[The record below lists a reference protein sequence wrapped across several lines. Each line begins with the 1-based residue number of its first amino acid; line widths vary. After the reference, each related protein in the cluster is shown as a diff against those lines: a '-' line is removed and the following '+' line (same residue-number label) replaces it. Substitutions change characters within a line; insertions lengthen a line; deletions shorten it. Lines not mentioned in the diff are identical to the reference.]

1 MLKRLRNLLGR
12 RGAASPTNT
21 ATTDTQTDDP
31 VVSGE
36 RPPVHRG
43 PNVVHNPI
51 PLADID
57 PDAVKILRRLTRFNH
72 TAYLVGGCVRDL
84 LLERKP
90 KDFDIGTTATPRQIK
105 RLFSNCRIIGKRFRL
120 AHIYFQNGKILEVA
134 TFRAR
139 DIDEEGD
146 AGGGEQDL
154 LIRDDN
160 IFGTPEEDAI
170 RRDFTIN
177 QLFYDVN
184 QGNVLDHAD
193 GLRDLRRGLVRMI
206 GDPEIRFRED
216 PIRILRAIRFA
227 ARLDFSIETETLAA
241 LEKTRNLIPKAAAP
255 RIMEEINRF
264 CRGGAAAASF
274 RLLRDTGVFEVIL
287 PEFAEGYEEDPSAW
301 KFLLLLLESM
311 DRRTAVGRDVGTGE
325 ILAVLVLPLL
335 SRRIGWKEDGV
346 VQKRDGVSVRDLA
359 DEILRPMALRLRMPR
374 RDQETCRQ
382 MLMTLHRMVPT
393 RRLRRATRESIL
405 RRPVTPSCLWVLE
418 TVAKRAGGDFSSAFD
433 TWQAA
438 GADSPPAP
446 RQRGGK
452 TADRQAEPGKG
463 STSRRRRRRSP
474 RQRGDRQSEP
484 AKPPRKE
491 HMPPPW
497 DDGYFF
503 AALPTVPELAGDDD
517 AHDRYGAKPA
527 AGDQRAKQARASTE
541 RTKEGP
547 TTDDDEAPRPRKR
560 RRRRRRSRSRREGG
574 GSSGAGEP
582 AAS

>member
-1 MLKRLRNLLGR
+1 MLKRLRNLIGR

-31 VVSGE
+31 VLSGE
-36 RPPVHRG
+36 RPAVHHG

-51 PLADID
+51 PIADID

-90 KDFDIGTTATPRQIK
+90 KDFDIGTTATPRQVK

-139 DIDEEGD
+139 NIDEEGD
-146 AGGGEQDL
+146 AAAGDQDL

-193 GLRDLRRGLVRMI
+193 GLGDLRKRLVRMI

-264 CRGGAAAASF
+264 CRGGAAAESF
-274 RLLRDTGVFEVIL
+274 RRLRDTGVFEVIL
-287 PEFAEGYEEDPSAW
+287 PEFAEGYEEDPAAW

-311 DRRTAVGRDVGTGE
+311 DRRTAAGQVVGTGE

-335 SRRIGWKEDGV
+335 SRRIGWKDDGV

-382 MLMTLHRMVPT
+382 MLMTLHRMVPA

-418 TVAKRAGGDFSSAFD
+418 TVAQRAGGDFSSAFD
-433 TWQAA
+433 TWRAA
-438 GADSPPAP
+438 GVDSAPAP
-446 RQRGGK
+446 RRPGEK
-452 TADRQAEPGKG
+452 PADRRTEPGTG
-463 STSRRRRRRSP
+463 SSRRRRRRSP
-474 RQRGDRQSEP
+474 RQRRDRERDSST
-484 AKPPRKE
+484 PPRKDD
-491 HMPPPW
+491 MPPPW

-503 AALPTVPELAGDDD
+503 AALPTVPELSGEDDSR
-517 AHDRYGAKPA
+517 DRYGAKPEA
-527 AGDQRAKQARASTE
+527 SAKASENTPANDGDEQ
-541 RTKEGP
+541 
-547 TTDDDEAPRPRKR
+547 PRPRKR
-560 RRRRRRSRSRREGG
+560 RRRRRKSRSRREGG
-574 GSSGAGEP
+574 GTSGAGEP